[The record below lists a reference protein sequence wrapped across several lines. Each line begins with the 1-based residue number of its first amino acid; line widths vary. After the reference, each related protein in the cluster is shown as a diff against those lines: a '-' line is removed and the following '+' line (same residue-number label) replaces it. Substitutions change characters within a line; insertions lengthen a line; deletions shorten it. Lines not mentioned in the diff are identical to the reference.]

1 LDSIARMIGMYIGM
15 EALRPYRIAK
25 MNIDL
30 NSQFVAGAAGAIIG
44 AVLGSY
50 FIFHQSAY

>member
-1 LDSIARMIGMYIGM
+1 MIGMYIGM